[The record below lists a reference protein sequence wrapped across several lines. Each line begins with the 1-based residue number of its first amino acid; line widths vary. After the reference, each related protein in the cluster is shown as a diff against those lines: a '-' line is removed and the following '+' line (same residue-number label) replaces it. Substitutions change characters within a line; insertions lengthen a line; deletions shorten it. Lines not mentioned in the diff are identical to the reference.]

1 MNELGESLALCENQ
15 LEDFRDLIILVGP
28 KARAHLSCGNLIL
41 FGNCLKKYKDKGIYV
56 AGCPPTEYEP
66 AKTDSLRKVLTKIL
80 DKRERNR
87 IDLAK
92 DS

>member
-1 MNELGESLALCENQ
+1 LNELGESLALWENQ
-15 LEDFRDLIILVGP
+15 LEDFKDLIILVGP
-28 KARAHLSCGNLIL
+28 KAKPHVSCRHVIL
-41 FGNCLKKYKDKGIYV
+41 FGNCLKKYKDKGVYV
-56 AGCPPTEYEP
+56 AGCPPTEYGP
-66 AKTDSLRKVLTKIL
+66 AKTDSLKKVLTKIL